1 MKKRLLVY
9 LRENGLKRV
18 KVAQTTGIPYPTIS
32 KWDREYNESYEREK
46 TLEHRG
52 YQNLVSQEFIECLMR
67 TAGQYLDNQSRRKRI
82 GNITSFQRWL
92 RGEHGEQLRSYPFE
106 RSRRVITDILVA
118 HDLYTEK
125 ISKNNYAQY
134 KPRIKRY
141 YPGAQLEVDGKELK
155 VELNGT
161 QYSFNLETCVDIA
174 TDAITSHKISDQET
188 AEVVIEVLEE
198 HVRLH
203 GKPLGLLMDNS
214 NANLSAEVEGLL
226 KEQGIMDILAYPG
239 KPETK
244 GHIEGENSRIEDKIG
259 TIRIKGRNEREIAR
273 SVLERMVRL
282 YVEMRGQTPRCSV
295 CNRMPLEL
303 MNYEPTQE
311 ERARAQGEL
320 HKQREKSQSHRSEE
334 RAPVPEEKEVLIRG
348 VVERNGLE
356 VTDTQR
362 FRKAL
367 CSYDTQAIK
376 KAEDDFYAYS
386 SRENFYEPKRTGQYF
401 VGIVRNKQIEIDQQR
416 RRELLRQRYYIDEK
430 WKQKRAE
437 IERLRETREAEERRR
452 KYPEKE
458 LVGWLVNV
466 KKISKAIN
474 TVPDL
479 FIAEIR
485 KCLKIICSKQ
495 NWKNYYERMKEEI
508 MSLTEFEPQHR
519 MEMVV
524 LVSRWVEE
532 TRKTGAKSVTLF

>member
-1 MKKRLLVY
+1 
-9 LRENGLKRV
+9 
-18 KVAQTTGIPYPTIS
+18 
-32 KWDREYNESYEREK
+32 
-46 TLEHRG
+46 
-52 YQNLVSQEFIECLMR
+52 
-67 TAGQYLDNQSRRKRI
+67 
-82 GNITSFQRWL
+82 
-92 RGEHGEQLRSYPFE
+92 
-106 RSRRVITDILVA
+106 
-118 HDLYTEK
+118 
-125 ISKNNYAQY
+125 
-134 KPRIKRY
+134 
-141 YPGAQLEVDGKELK
+141 VDGKELK
-155 VELNGT
+155 VEFNGT
-161 QYSFNLETCVDIA
+161 QYSFNLETCKDIA

-198 HVRLH
+198 HLRLH
-203 GKPLGLLMDNS
+203 GKPLSLLMDNS
-214 NANLSAEVEGLL
+214 KANLSVEVECLL
-226 KEQGIMDILAYPG
+226 KEQGVMDILAYPG
-239 KPETK
+239 KAETK

-259 TIRIKGRNEREIAR
+259 TIRIKGRSEREIAK
-273 SVLERMVRL
+273 SVLERVISL

-320 HKQREKSQSHRSEE
+320 RKQRGKSQAHRNED
-334 RAPVPEEKEVLIRG
+334 RAPIPEEKEILIQG
-348 VVERNGLE
+348 VMGRNGLE
-356 VTDTQR
+356 VTDIGR
-362 FRKAL
+362 FHKTLR
-367 CSYDTQAIK
+367 SYDTQAIK
-376 KAEDDFYAYS
+376 KAEEDFYAYS
-386 SRENFYEPKRTGQYF
+386 FRENFCERKRTGQYF

-416 RRELLRQRYYIDEK
+416 KRELLRQRYYIDEK

-437 IERLRETREAEERRR
+437 IERLREAREAEERRR

-474 TVPDL
+474 TIPAL

-508 MSLTEFEPQHR
+508 MSLTEFEPQQR
-519 MEMVV
+519 MEMVA

-532 TRKTGAKSVTLF
+532 TRKIGVKSVTLF